1 MKTARHASRGST
13 IRIVRLAVCLAISLA
28 MLWAPRPA
36 TAGQTQSNVRLPI
49 VIGMGADPD
58 IATYQGMYYM
68 LYNGDHSGAEVRM
81 RVAASIG
88 GLADANDITV
98 WAPPSSMPD
107 ICCHVGWGG
116 YLLPYG
122 GLWYIYMQGDD
133 GNQSHERSFV
143 LESSGASPLGPY
155 TFKNYITG
163 VVGTYGYAA
172 SAWFVGSQLYAFQT
186 YNGGIYIAKASNP
199 WTLTIGWTN
208 IAQASSS
215 WEMADTRC
223 IDEGSSLIVHNGV
236 VTDLFSAGGGTRRR
250 ITASEPSRL
259 VRASIS
265 HRHSRARG

>member
-13 IRIVRLAVCLAISLA
+13 IRTVRLAVCLAISLA

-107 ICCHVGWGG
+107 ICWHVGWGG
-116 YLLPYG
+116 YLLPDG
-122 GLWYIYMQGDD
+122 GLWYIYMQADD
-133 GNQSHERSFV
+133 GNQSNERSFV

-163 VVGTYGYAA
+163 VVGNYGYAA
-172 SAWFVGSQLYAFQT
+172 SAWLVGSQLYAFQT
-186 YNGGIYIAKASNP
+186 YN
-199 WTLTIGWTN
+199 
-208 IAQASSS
+208 AQASSS

-236 VTDLFSAGGGTRRR
+236 VTDLFSAGGGTSRR